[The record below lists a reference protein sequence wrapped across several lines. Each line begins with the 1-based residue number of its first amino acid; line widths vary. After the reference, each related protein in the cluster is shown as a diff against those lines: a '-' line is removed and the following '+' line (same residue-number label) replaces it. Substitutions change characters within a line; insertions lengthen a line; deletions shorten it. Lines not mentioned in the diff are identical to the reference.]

1 MMDPVGFTSEYA
13 KNWSLPSH
21 IVLYEPEEKLLREFL
36 VSHSFRQ
43 VNSGTLPGVNSVHI
57 STTRSFCLCS
67 WVLTSY
73 IYRKKR
79 FFHAHFKVDRDLQA
93 LVSVYVLTDQ

>member
-73 IYRKKR
+73 IYRKKGSSMLTSKWIVI
-79 FFHAHFKVDRDLQA
+79 FKHWFL
-93 LVSVYVLTDQ
+93 SMF